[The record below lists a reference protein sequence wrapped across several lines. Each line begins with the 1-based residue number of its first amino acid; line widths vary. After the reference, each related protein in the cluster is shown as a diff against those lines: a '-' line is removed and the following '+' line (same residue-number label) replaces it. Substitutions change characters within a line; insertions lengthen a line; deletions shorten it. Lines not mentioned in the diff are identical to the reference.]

1 MFNLLKNIKTTK
13 VMHHFSLINC
23 VVLEKL
29 TNQLANTFFPV
40 PTVYIGDKGWHSRSG
55 I

>member
-1 MFNLLKNIKTTK
+1 MFNLLKNVKTTK

-29 TNQLANTFFPV
+29 TNQSTLNLVHF
-40 PTVYIGDKGWHSRSG
+40 GSLRDK
-55 I
+55 